1 MDTGCRG
8 HRSRLRAGA
17 PASNSL
23 SGAAMWYNI
32 IMTDEEFEKFVYDK
46 IAWEQRFCV
55 YQLTSPEGKVYIGL
69 AEKPVEKRWQNGYG
83 YRGNKTLYADIKKFG
98 WDKFRHEIVED
109 SLTREQAELLE
120 AQMIRDAL
128 SFDPKLCYNRKVPKI
143 HPNRDHYTVY
153 QLYFP
158 DGKMYIGKTGQNFKQ
173 RFGHGVHYRDNPELT
188 AAIAQCGVEN
198 VRIIIV
204 NEGISFESASAME
217 KSLIE
222 ITRSNDPAR
231 GYNKSLGGE
240 KEGGWKQERSK
251 KPKKALKHPE
261 LAGHTKPKAIICVE
275 TGVEYRSVGEAS
287 RKTGTCE
294 RSIFKVLKGER
305 ETAGGW
311 HWKAIES
318 QRAGEP

>member
-1 MDTGCRG
+1 
-8 HRSRLRAGA
+8 
-17 PASNSL
+17 
-23 SGAAMWYNI
+23 
-32 IMTDEEFEKFVYDK
+32 MTDEEFYAYIYSKM
-46 IAWEQRFCV
+46 AWEQRFCV
-55 YQLTSPEGKVYIGL
+55 YELTSPEGKFYIGM
-69 AEKPVEKRWQNGYG
+69 AEMPVEKRWHNGHG
-83 YRGNKTLYADIKKFG
+83 YRDNKTLYADIKKFG

-109 SLTREQAELLE
+109 SLTREQAEQLE
-120 AQMIRDAL
+120 AQMISDAL

-198 VRIIIV
+198 VRVIIV

-222 ITRSNDPAR
+222 ITHSNDPAR

-240 KEGGWKQERSK
+240 SEKGWHASDDTRRKISETLIARPLCGCMQPR
-251 KPKKALKHPE
+251 KPV
-261 LAGHTKPKAIICVE
+261 ICVE
-275 TGVEYRSVGEAS
+275 TGIEYPSINEAS
-287 RKTGTCE
+287 KQTGTCKK
-294 RSIFKVLKGER
+294 SISNVLKGEAK
-305 ETAGGW
+305 TAGGY
-311 HWKAIES
+311 HWKLAEDNKD
-318 QRAGEP
+318 